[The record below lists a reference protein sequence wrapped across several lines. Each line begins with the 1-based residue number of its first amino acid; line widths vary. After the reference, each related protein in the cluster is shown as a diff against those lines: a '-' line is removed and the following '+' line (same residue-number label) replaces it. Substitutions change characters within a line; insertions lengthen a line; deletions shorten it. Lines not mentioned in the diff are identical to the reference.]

1 MKTKF
6 IKCTIAGQ
14 GREILIRTDAIAA
27 VAKNSFYE
35 ATYDSSRQYWTAKVI
50 MTSGKEFELNDS
62 YDTIIK
68 EWNEASLY
76 E

>member
-14 GREILIRTDAIAA
+14 GREILIRADAIAA
-27 VAKNSFYE
+27 VTQNSLYE
-35 ATYDSSRQYWTAKVI
+35 PHYSSGGQYWTAKI
-50 MTSGKEFELNDS
+50 IITSGKEFELNDP
-62 YDTIIK
+62 YDSIIK
-68 EWNEASLY
+68 QWKEASLY